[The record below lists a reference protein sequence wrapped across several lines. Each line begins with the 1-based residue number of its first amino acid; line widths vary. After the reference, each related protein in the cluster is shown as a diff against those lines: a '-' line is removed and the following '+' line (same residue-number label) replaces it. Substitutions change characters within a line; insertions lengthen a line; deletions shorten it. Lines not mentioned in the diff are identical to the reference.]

1 MIATAKVKIQNF
13 GSGVIGQT
21 FISVTGA
28 LLAILLLLV
37 YTFLLLFYR
46 NMIRTFLIALFK

>member
-13 GSGVIGQT
+13 GSEVIGQT
-21 FISVTGA
+21 FISFTGA
-28 LLAILLLLV
+28 PLAIVLLLV